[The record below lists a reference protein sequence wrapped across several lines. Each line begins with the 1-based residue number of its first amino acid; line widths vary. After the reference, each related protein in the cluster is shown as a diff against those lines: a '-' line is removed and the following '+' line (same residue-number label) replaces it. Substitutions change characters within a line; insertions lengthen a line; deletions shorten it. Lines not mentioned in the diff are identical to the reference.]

1 MVTGVRLGTP
11 KVVAALLGV
20 TLATALP
27 GSPAEANVWPSSHQ
41 RVAEALVSGDVTA
54 RRRAAA
60 QLQSL
65 PPKLATGLARRALRD
80 GDVEV
85 RLLGARA
92 AATLGVDK
100 AGDEVVGWLSD
111 RDVRLRVAACELIAA
126 APTAQSVQALARV
139 LGDSK
144 ASVRKAAAAAMG
156 GSGLSDAVS
165 PLLGHLDD
173 GAAAVRLEVVRA
185 LGRIGDRRAV
195 VPLVSKLQD
204 QEPDVRREAARSLGQ
219 LGDDRATATLML
231 ALQDQAVS
239 VRVEALDA
247 LGRLRAASAI
257 AAMAALL
264 STDGTGAGA
273 TAVGAGPVRDA
284 ALRALGHIGTPE
296 AVKLLVAQLEEEGP
310 VPLDERG
317 RAPVRSAL
325 AKAGKPAEAGLLAV
339 LQGSPS
345 QRLASAAVL
354 ALSALPAPEAWEE
367 IVAATQRGTVA
378 LDASMTALAAL
389 GDPRALPFVLE
400 HLDEADGRVRQVV
413 VEAATDLLDPAARD
427 GRAIDVVRGRVLDLS
442 ASLSER
448 VALVRLLGRTGSPR
462 ALPILLSL
470 AEAKPT
476 ALRVTVVEAL
486 GVLGVASPK
495 VDDAL
500 LEALADPSQRLR
512 VAAATAIG
520 KVGKDGAARKLLHRL
535 GVSAEQDRG
544 AIGIG
549 LSGALG
555 RSKEPALV
563 PKVKAAIAAAPAPAR
578 DALIEGLGRMATPEA
593 GRLLGELRRGADADD
608 RRKIA
613 EALGGHPDALG
624 TLREL
629 LADPDPTVRANAA
642 WSLGKVGGTDAL
654 KWLSPRLADLDV
666 AVAGNAATAMAQI
679 AARAGKGQAAQK
691 SLCAAALTDYRSYV
705 RASALTGLRLAAG
718 TCEPGALRHL
728 LARDRSWRVRV
739 AAARLLRQQVA
750 KGGADRQLH
759 ERALWRC
766 AVEDRD
772 ATVAAHCSADPAAVQ
787 GTHDVLVYVVPNGK
801 TVPTPRAPYALV
813 LADGTMRLGVADRR
827 GALFEAA
834 APDGTIQLAVPAA
847 LAP

>member
-1 MVTGVRLGTP
+1 M
-11 KVVAALLGV
+11 VVAVLAAATLV
-20 TLATALP
+20 TAVSRP
-27 GSPAEANVWPSSHQ
+27 EAEASVWPSSHQ

-60 QLQSL
+60 QLQRL

-92 AATLGVDK
+92 AAALGVDK
-100 AGDEVVGWLSD
+100 AGDEVVSWLVD

-173 GAAAVRLEVVRA
+173 GSAAVRLEVVRA

-204 QEPDVRREAARSLGQ
+204 QVPDVRREAARSLGQ

-231 ALQDQAVS
+231 ALQDQSVA
-239 VRVEALDA
+239 VRVEVLDA
-247 LGRLRAASAI
+247 LGRLRADTATAAI
-257 AAMAALL
+257 AALL
-264 STDGTGAGA
+264 SADGTGTGG
-273 TAVGAGPVRDA
+273 TLVGGGPVRDA
-284 ALRALGHIGTPE
+284 ALRALGHMGTAH
-296 AVKLLVAQLEEEGP
+296 AVKLLIGQLEEEGP
-310 VPLDERG
+310 IPVDESG
-317 RAPVRSAL
+317 RAPVRRAL
-325 AKAGKPAEAGLLAV
+325 ATAGKPAEAGLLAA
-339 LQGSPS
+339 LQASPS

-354 ALSALPAPEAWEE
+354 ALAALPAHEAWDD
-367 IVAATQRGTVA
+367 IVRATQRGTVA

-389 GDPRALPFVLE
+389 GDARALPFVLE
-400 HLDEADGRVRQVV
+400 HLDEADGRARQVV
-413 VEAATDLLDPAARD
+413 VEAATELLDPGVRD

-442 ASLSER
+442 ASVSER

-486 GVLGVASPK
+486 GELGVASPK

-544 AIGIG
+544 ALGIG

-563 PKVKAAIAAAPAPAR
+563 PQVKAAIAAAPAPAR
-578 DALIEGLGRMATPEA
+578 DALIEGLGRMPIPEA
-593 GRLLGELRRGADADD
+593 GALLGELRRGADVDD

-613 EALGGHPDALG
+613 EALGGHADGVA
-624 TLREL
+624 TLRAM
-629 LADPDPTVRANAA
+629 LADPDPTVRANAT
-642 WSLGKVGGTDAL
+642 WSLGKVGGLEAVQ
-654 KWLSPRLADLDV
+654 WLTPRLGDLDV
-666 AVAGNAATAMAQI
+666 AVAGNAATAI
-679 AARAGKGQAAQK
+679 ARVATRAGQGPAVHKP
-691 SLCAAALTDYRSYV
+691 LCTAALTDYRSYV
-705 RASALTGLRLAAG
+705 RASALTGLRTTSG
-718 TCEPGALRHL
+718 TCEPAAMRHL
-728 LARDRSWRVRV
+728 LSRDRSWRVRA
-739 AAARLLRQQVA
+739 AAARLLRQWVA
-750 KGGADRQLH
+750 KGGADQQLH

-772 ATVAAHCSADPAAVQ
+772 ATVAALCSAELAPTK
-787 GTHDVLVYVVPNGK
+787 GSHDVLVYVVPNGK
-801 TVPTPRAPYALV
+801 TVPTARAPYALV

-834 APDGTIQLAVPAA
+834 APDGTIELAVPAA